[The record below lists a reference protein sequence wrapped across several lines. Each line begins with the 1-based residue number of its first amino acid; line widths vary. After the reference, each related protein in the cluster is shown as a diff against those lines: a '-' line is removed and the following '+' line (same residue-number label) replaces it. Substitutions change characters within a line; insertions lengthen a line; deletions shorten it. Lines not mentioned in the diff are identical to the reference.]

1 MPDAG
6 KAVRVAVIS
15 TEYGGVTAH
24 SGGFGQRLA
33 VFLPALARSGVE
45 VDVYLFP
52 VFPLRPRFRTVRQ
65 ATLAPG
71 LVVHVEDGT
80 RHGGALGPLHLAVA
94 VRATM
99 RRVRQTYDA
108 VIAPEWRGAAALL
121 PRRFRRRLVTNLVT
135 SLALIRDVE
144 GRTTNRAP
152 RNLLRERLQVW
163 LEARQVR
170 RSTLCVAC
178 SSAIASW
185 SADRW
190 GIRRVEVLPNCI
202 DVDAVRAT
210 AASHPRPEWSAGSAT
225 IVYAGRLERRKGVFE
240 LVRAFGRVASE
251 MPSVTLVLVGRDTD
265 DGTGEPVSQV
275 LRRELRPEVA
285 ERVRFVGDQPH
296 ERVVAAMAAAT
307 VTVFPSTWEAFG
319 NVALEAKAVGAPVIV
334 TGGSGF
340 DSFCTDRADSL
351 VVPPGEAEP
360 LADALRLLLSD
371 ARLRTSITERAGAE
385 IARYD
390 AHVVASGW
398 RTVLETIG

>member
-1 MPDAG
+1 
-6 KAVRVAVIS
+6 VRVAVIS
-15 TEYGGVTAH
+15 TEYGGVTEH

-33 VFLPALARSGVE
+33 VFLPALASSGVD

-52 VFPLRPRFRTVRQ
+52 VFALRPRFGAARRTV
-65 ATLAPG
+65 LAPR
-71 LVVHVEDGT
+71 LAVHVEHGA
-80 RHGGALGPLHLAVA
+80 RHDGALGPLRLAAA
-94 VRATM
+94 VRSTM
-99 RRVRQTYDA
+99 RSVRQPYDA
-108 VIAPEWRGAAALL
+108 VIAPEWLGAAALL

-144 GRTTNRAP
+144 GRATNRAP

-163 LEARQVR
+163 LERRQVQ
-170 RSTLCVAC
+170 RSALCVAC

-185 SADRW
+185 AADRW
-190 GIRRVEVLPNCI
+190 AVRRLEVLPNCI
-202 DVDAVRAT
+202 DVDAVRAA
-210 AASHPRPEWSAGSAT
+210 AASHPRPEWAAGSAT

-251 MPSVTLVLVGRDTD
+251 MPSATLVLVGRDTD
-265 DGTGEPVSQV
+265 DGAGEPVSRV

-285 ERVRFVGDQPH
+285 ERVRFLGDQPH

-307 VTVFPSTWEAFG
+307 ITVFPSTWEAFG

-351 VVPPGEAEP
+351 VVPPGQAEP
-360 LADALRLLLSD
+360 LADAIRLLLSD
-371 ARLRTSITERAGAE
+371 AGLRTAITETAGAE
-385 IARYD
+385 IGRYD
-390 AHVVASGW
+390 ARVVASGW
-398 RTVLETIG
+398 RTVLETVG